1 MSDKIYVDGL
11 FIKKGKFGTRIGVR
25 VDEFSRWLL
34 EHQEEGNDFV
44 NIEIKESR
52 DGEKMYAQLD
62 TWKPNQSE
70 SSVVQVKG
78 EDDDLPF

>member
-62 TWKPNQSE
+62 TWKPNKSE

-78 EDDDLPF
+78 EDDDLPL

>member
-11 FIKKGKFGTRIGVR
+11 FIKKGKFGTKVGVR

-44 NIEIKESR
+44 NIEIKESK
-52 DGEKMYAQLD
+52 DGQKMYAELD
-62 TWKPNQSE
+62 TWKPNKDKAKDVE
-70 SSVVQVKG
+70 VDN
-78 EDDDLPF
+78 EDDGLPF

>member
-1 MSDKIYVDGL
+1 MSDKIFVEGL
-11 FIKKGKFGTRIGVR
+11 FIKKGKYGKRIGVK

-34 EHQEEGNDFV
+34 EHQEDGNDFV

-62 TWKPNQSE
+62 TWKPEKTNA
-70 SSVVQVKG
+70 VKA
-78 EDDDLPF
+78 DDKNDLPF